1 MLDILITSKTR
12 VKLLVKFFENPETTS
27 YLRELAEEF
36 NESTNA
42 IRVELNR
49 LVQANLL
56 TLKSEG
62 FCKLYQANTHH
73 EYYNNI
79 HEIVLKM
86 TRTVE

>member
-12 VKLLVKFFENPETTS
+12 VKLLVKFFKDPNTTS

-56 TLKSEG
+56 TSKSEG
-62 FCKLYQANTHH
+62 FYKIYQANTNH
-73 EYYNNI
+73 EYYNNL

-86 TRTVE
+86 TKPVE